1 MRRIFLLFMVA
12 MIWIGGGNAAADDT
26 ARAEAQLKERVDQA
40 MEILRRSDLE
50 LSVKKE
56 KIVSIVEP
64 LFDFPLMA
72 KLVLGRK
79 HWSRLNAQEQERFE
93 TLFVKRL
100 KSSYID
106 KIDQYSDE
114 TLEWRPPVPDG
125 SDRVQVPSALVQ
137 QQKEIIIL
145 YKLYR
150 SAAGGWRIYDV
161 EVQGISIVAT
171 FRSQFDQILSTGT
184 VDDLFRELEKSGNA

>member
-1 MRRIFLLFMVA
+1 MRRVLMLLMAV
-12 MIWIGGGNAAADDT
+12 ILWVGGANALADDVLM
-26 ARAEAQLKERVDQA
+26 AEAQLKERVDQA

-50 LSVKKE
+50 LSIKKE

-79 HWSRLNAQEQERFE
+79 HWSRLNAQEQTRFE

-114 TLEWRPPVPDG
+114 TIEWRPSVQDG
-125 SDRVQVPSALVQ
+125 TDRVQVPSALMH

-150 SAAGGWRIYDV
+150 TAGGWKIYDV
-161 EVQGISIVAT
+161 EVQGISIVTT

-184 VDDLFRELEKSGNA
+184 VADLFHELEKSDAA

>member
-1 MRRIFLLFMVA
+1 MRRVLLLLMAAILWV
-12 MIWIGGGNAAADDT
+12 GGGNALADEVLK
-26 ARAEAQLKERVDQA
+26 AETQLKERVDQA
-40 MEILRRSDLE
+40 MEILKRSDLE
-50 LSVKKE
+50 PSVKKE
-56 KIVSIVEP
+56 KIISIVEP

-79 HWSRLNAQEQERFE
+79 HWSRLNAQEQARFE

-114 TLEWRPPVPDG
+114 TIEWRPSVQDG
-125 SDRVQVPSALVQ
+125 ADRVQVPSALIH

-145 YKLYR
+145 YKLY
-150 SAAGGWRIYDV
+150 SNAGGWKIYDV
-161 EVQGISIVAT
+161 EVQGISIVTT

-184 VDDLFRELEKSGNA
+184 VADLFHELEKSNAV

>member
-125 SDRVQVPSALVQ
+125 NDRVQVPSALVQ

>member
-1 MRRIFLLFMVA
+1 MRRIFILFMVSI
-12 MIWIGGGNAAADDT
+12 IWIGGGKAAADD
-26 ARAEAQLKERVDQA
+26 AAQAETLLKERVDQA
-40 MEILRRSDLE
+40 VEILRRSDLE
-50 LSVKKE
+50 SSVKKE

-79 HWSRLNAQEQERFE
+79 HWSRLAAQEQSRFE
-93 TLFVKRL
+93 ALFVKRL

-114 TLEWRPPVPDG
+114 TIEWRSPVPDG
-125 SDRVQVPSALVQ
+125 ADRVQVTSALVQ

-150 SAAGGWRIYDV
+150 SAAGWRIYDV

-184 VDDLFRELEKSGNA
+184 VDDLFRELEKSNNT